1 MNYSGYLYLV
11 GYIVLYFVVVAGIW
25 LWRLN
30 RRQERPP
37 VAEKLLRGP
46 GESLRREIEKFDDR
60 LLFHLVGSALVPLLV
75 MISGLWIIERVPQG
89 ARPWALAGLFVVL
102 AAVLF
107 FSARWLI
114 TILSRRRNFYLGYF
128 GERVVGETVEDLR
141 AKGFY
146 IFHDVPANEASPPFG
161 IDHVVVGPAGVF
173 AIETK
178 TRRKRAGR
186 PGFEEHKIIFDGQ
199 QLIYPWGEDFHGLN
213 QARDHALWLENWV
226 FQILG
231 RRVPVQAILA
241 FPGWWVEEHAVS
253 NVRVANPKQISAI
266 ITRNAAVLTEEQI
279 TNLARHFETRCRDVE
294 F

>member
-102 AAVLF
+102 AAVLSF
-107 FSARWLI
+107 R
-114 TILSRRRNFYLGYF
+114 
-128 GERVVGETVEDLR
+128 
-141 AKGFY
+141 
-146 IFHDVPANEASPPFG
+146 
-161 IDHVVVGPAGVF
+161 
-173 AIETK
+173 
-178 TRRKRAGR
+178 RAG
-186 PGFEEHKIIFDGQ
+186 
-199 QLIYPWGEDFHGLN
+199 
-213 QARDHALWLENWV
+213 
-226 FQILG
+226 
-231 RRVPVQAILA
+231 
-241 FPGWWVEEHAVS
+241 
-253 NVRVANPKQISAI
+253 
-266 ITRNAAVLTEEQI
+266 
-279 TNLARHFETRCRDVE
+279 
-294 F
+294 